1 MAELIP
7 LQQAAAELKVHRVS
21 LHRYIRQGRLT
32 AYKRGFD
39 HKTYIDRDQL
49 RSLLEPRPLQFP
61 TSDQD
66 EASGGRAG

>member
-7 LQQAAAELKVHRVS
+7 LQEAAAELQVHRVS

-39 HKTYIDRDQL
+39 HKTYIDRDEL
-49 RSLLEPRPLQFP
+49 RGLLEPKAMPAPIMEDDR
-61 TSDQD
+61 
-66 EASGGRAG
+66 EAGRAS

>member
-1 MAELIP
+1 MADLIP

-39 HKTYIDRDQL
+39 HKTYIDREEL
-49 RSLLEPRPLQFP
+49 RSLLEPRAIQPG
-61 TSDQD
+61 SDG
-66 EASGGRAG
+66 EEHEHHRAS

>member
-7 LQQAAAELKVHRVS
+7 LQQAAAELNVHRVS

-39 HKTYIDRDQL
+39 HKTYIDRDEL
-49 RSLLEPRPLQFP
+49 RGLLEPKPMPMNSMEDDR
-61 TSDQD
+61 
-66 EASGGRAG
+66 EAGRAS

>member
-7 LQQAAAELKVHRVS
+7 LQQAAAELNVHRVS

-39 HKTYIDRDQL
+39 HKTYIDRDEL
-49 RSLLEPRPLQFP
+49 RGLLEPKPMQVSSNEEER
-61 TSDQD
+61 
-66 EASGGRAG
+66 EAGRAS

>member
-7 LQQAAAELKVHRVS
+7 LQQAAAELNVHRVS

-39 HKTYIDRDQL
+39 HKTYIDRDEL
-49 RSLLEPRPLQFP
+49 RGLLEPKPIRPAA
-61 TSDQD
+61 SEGDH
-66 EASGGRAG
+66 EADRAS

>member
-39 HKTYIDRDQL
+39 HKTYIDRDEL
-49 RSLLEPRPLQFP
+49 RGLLEPKPMQMP
-61 TSDQD
+61 AMDD
-66 EASGGRAG
+66 EQERHAAS